1 MLSSRSA
8 RLFLP
13 RLRNLCKRVPICAC
27 AAPRQARPLGYQAR
41 VLTSSSS
48 QRSSTQ
54 PSSQKSSIDATA
66 HKYAPA
72 ERSLASRTV
81 IVVACLGAVLF
92 YFSTSQRVPVTGR
105 RRFSFLSDEFV
116 KYVHAKIGDDIVQM
130 VHDQGGHFLPAWDPR
145 TILVKRVMRKLIPVS
160 GLPDLN
166 WEISVVA
173 DDIVNAFV
181 YPGGKVVVYSGLISM
196 CGSEDALAAVLGH
209 EIAHTTASHAAER
222 MSAAWLVNFTAG
234 SLSYLLAGPY
244 AAGLFTLWRYF
255 SDFDL
260 AAFLC
265 YLPMGR
271 KQEVEADYVGL
282 MMMAEACYD
291 PRLAVGFWQRAE
303 AMQKAYGMECP
314 EFLSTHPSHA
324 DRVAKMKE
332 WMPLAMQKRAES
344 DCKGTAAFADRFR
357 IAMRTM
363 RPLSEVGRL

>member
-1 MLSSRSA
+1 MLSPRSA
-8 RLFLP
+8 RPFVP
-13 RLRNLCKRVPICAC
+13 RLRNLCERVPICAC
-27 AAPRQARPLGYQAR
+27 AARRQARPLGYQAR

-48 QRSSTQ
+48 QRSS
-54 PSSQKSSIDATA
+54 PRRSSQQNSFDAAA
-66 HKYAPA
+66 HKSAPA

-105 RRFSFLSDEFV
+105 RRFSFLSDGFV

-130 VHDQGGHFLPAWDPR
+130 VHDQGGHFLPDWDPR

-173 DDIVNAFV
+173 DDS
-181 YPGGKVVVYSGLISM
+181 GKVVVYSGLLSM

-291 PRLAVGFWQRAE
+291 PRLAVRFWQRAE
-303 AMQKAYGMECP
+303 AMQRAYGVECP

-324 DRVAKMKE
+324 DRVAKMQE

-357 IAMRTM
+357 NAMRTM

>member
-1 MLSSRSA
+1 MLSPRSA
-8 RLFLP
+8 YPFVP
-13 RLRNLCKRVPICAC
+13 RLRNLCERIPICAC
-27 AAPRQARPLGYQAR
+27 AARRQARPLGYQAR

-48 QRSSTQ
+48 QRSSTRR
-54 PSSQKSSIDATA
+54 SSQRSSTRRSSQRNSFDATA
-66 HKYAPA
+66 HKSAPA
-72 ERSLASRTV
+72 ERSLTSRTV
-81 IVVACLGAVLF
+81 MVVACLGAVLF

-105 RRFSFLSDEFV
+105 RRFSFLSDGFV
-116 KYVHAKIGDDIVQM
+116 EYMYANIGDDVVQM
-130 VHDQGGHFLPAWDPR
+130 VHDEGGHFLPDWDPR
-145 TILVKRVMRKLIPVS
+145 TTLVKRVMRKLIPVS

-173 DDIVNAFV
+173 NNSIVNAFV

-244 AAGLFTLWRYF
+244 VATAFALWRYF

-282 MMMAEACYD
+282 MMMAEACYN

-303 AMQKAYGMECP
+303 AMQRAYGVECP
-314 EFLSTHPSHA
+314 EFLSTHPS
-324 DRVAKMKE
+324 E

-363 RPLSEVGRL
+363 RPLGFE